1 MGVLDI
7 FSGAGGFSKGFE
19 NAGFNILA
27 AVEFDKNAVQTY
39 IINHEQTAMFHAD
52 ICTLSKE
59 DILSGISDIKNVLAK
74 DTYNIINEEIDVIIG
89 GFPCQGF
96 SIAGKR
102 DVNDPR
108 NQLPLQAI
116 RMVREFQPKVF
127 LMENVKGLLSMENG
141 QVMNFIIEEFEKC
154 GYRVSFKLLRA
165 VEHGI
170 PQLRERVFIVGL
182 RNDLEGEFN
191 FPEPTTRLES
201 DWATIGQYIGDIAQT
216 GSYEVTGLHNHDTFA
231 KIDEQVYSLL
241 NEGQFLCDVRH
252 GPEHVHSWEVDLKG
266 ETTEDEKKILNAIAE
281 NRRKKMYGPKDGN
294 PLSVEHITE
303 LTGLKNITPLLN
315 RLCELEYIEQIGEK
329 YDIHDRKVN
338 VGIRIFD
345 RNKPINTITTMSG
358 VRSPYGHF
366 SEPRSFTVREMAR
379 LQTFPDDF
387 IFTGPVASQFRQV
400 GNAVPP
406 KLSEILAKEVQRI
419 LDLNT

>member
-1 MGVLDI
+1 MRVLDI
-7 FSGAGGFSKGFE
+7 FSGAGGFSHGFE
-19 NAGFNILA
+19 NAGFNVLA
-27 AVEFDKNAVQTY
+27 AVEFDKHAVQTY
-39 IINHEQTAMFHAD
+39 IHNHENTTMFHSD

-59 DILSGISDIKNVLAK
+59 DILDGIK
-74 DTYNIINEEIDVIIG
+74 DMNDSTTVKEIEVVIG

-102 DVNDPR
+102 DINDPR
-108 NQLPLQAI
+108 NQLPMQAI
-116 RMVREFQPKVF
+116 RIVREFQPKIF

-141 QVMNFIIEEFEKC
+141 KVMQFIIEEFEKC
-154 GYRVSFKLLRA
+154 GYRVSFKLLKA

-170 PQLRERVFIVGL
+170 PQLRERVFIVGV
-182 RNDLEGEFN
+182 RNDMEGEFN
-191 FPEPTTRLES
+191 FPEPTTRTEE
-201 DWATIGQYIGDIAQT
+201 DFATIGQYISDITQT
-216 GSYEVTGLHNHDTFA
+216 GSYENTGLHNHEAFA
-231 KIDEQVYSLL
+231 KIDERIYYLL
-241 NEGQFLCDVRH
+241 KEGQFLCDVRH

-281 NRRKKMYGPKDGN
+281 NRRKKIYGPKDGN
-294 PLSVEHITE
+294 PMSMANIAE
-303 LTGLKNITPLLN
+303 LTGLENFQPLLD
-315 RLCELEYIEQIGEK
+315 RLCEIEYLEKKDDK

-379 LQTFPDDF
+379 LQTFPDHF
-387 IFTGPVASQFRQV
+387 EFFGPVAAQFKQV

-406 KLSEILAKEVQRI
+406 KLSELLANEVKRI
-419 LDLNT
+419 LELNT